1 LIKSLQKLVQ
11 LYLLLQQQLR
21 TFSLKMQKLSP
32 IEVNEICDELGENYP
47 KSIEQVHGGDI
58 HNAWRI
64 EFSNKKLFLKR
75 NIRNKKFLE
84 FEKYCLQNLR
94 KYINQENLVI
104 PEVIAYKNIKNI
116 EILLIEWIDMHNFD
130 QKKLGKGLGELHLKS
145 AESNPKMFGFPVE
158 GFIGTTDQ
166 KKGLED
172 NWIDCFLN
180 LRIIP
185 QLLSLKSRIL
195 DKEIINKVKEKIKSE
210 LLNHKP
216 INSLVHGDLWS
227 GNAGI
232 DKSGKGVIFDP
243 ASWWADNEV
252 DIAMTKLF
260 GGFRKE
266 FYEEYYRIFPIKE
279 GFEKRIII
287 YNFYH
292 ILNHANMFGGGYL
305 KQVKDYVKAILNM

>member
-1 LIKSLQKLVQ
+1 
-11 LYLLLQQQLR
+11 
-21 TFSLKMQKLSP
+21 MQKLSP
-32 IEVNEICDELGENYP
+32 IEINEICEELGETYP

-195 DKEIINKVKEKIKSE
+195 DKEIINKVKEKIQSE

-216 INSLVHGDLWS
+216 INALVHGDLWS
-227 GNAGI
+227 GNTGM
-232 DKSGKGVIFDP
+232 DKNGKGIIFDP

-266 FYEEYYRIFPIKE
+266 FYEEYHRIFPIKN

-305 KQVKDYVKAILNM
+305 NQVEDYVKAILSM

>member
-1 LIKSLQKLVQ
+1 
-11 LYLLLQQQLR
+11 
-21 TFSLKMQKLSP
+21 MQKLSP
-32 IEVNEICDELGENYP
+32 IEINEICEELGEKYP

-75 NIRNKKFLE
+75 NIRNEKFLE
-84 FEKYCLQNLR
+84 FEKYCLQHLK

-195 DKEIINKVKEKIKSE
+195 DEEIINKVKEKIQSE

-216 INSLVHGDLWS
+216 INALVHGDLWS

-232 DKSGKGVIFDP
+232 DKNGKGVIFDP

-266 FYEEYYRIFPIKE
+266 FYEEYHRIFPIKN

-305 KQVKDYVKAILNM
+305 NQVEDYVKAILKM

>member
-1 LIKSLQKLVQ
+1 
-11 LYLLLQQQLR
+11 
-21 TFSLKMQKLSP
+21 MQKLSP
-32 IEVNEICDELGENYP
+32 IEVNEICDELGETYP

-58 HNAWRI
+58 HSAWRI

-216 INSLVHGDLWS
+216 INALVHGDLWS
-227 GNAGI
+227 GNAGM
-232 DKSGKGVIFDP
+232 DKNGKGVIFDP

-266 FYEEYYRIFPIKE
+266 FYEEYHRIFPIKN

-305 KQVKDYVKAILNM
+305 NQVEDYVKAILNM

>member
-1 LIKSLQKLVQ
+1 
-11 LYLLLQQQLR
+11 
-21 TFSLKMQKLSP
+21 MQKLSP
-32 IEVNEICDELGENYP
+32 IEINEICEELGETYP

-58 HNAWRI
+58 HSAWRI

-185 QLLSLKSRIL
+185 QLLILKSTIL

-216 INSLVHGDLWS
+216 INALVHGDLWS
-227 GNAGI
+227 GNAGM
-232 DKSGKGVIFDP
+232 DKNGRGVIFDP

-266 FYEEYYRIFPIKE
+266 FYEEYHRIFPIKN

-305 KQVKDYVKAILNM
+305 NQVEDYVKAILNM

>member
-1 LIKSLQKLVQ
+1 
-11 LYLLLQQQLR
+11 
-21 TFSLKMQKLSP
+21 MQKLSP
-32 IEVNEICDELGENYP
+32 IEINEICEELGENYP
-47 KSIEQVHGGDI
+47 NSIEQVHGGDI
-58 HNAWRI
+58 HSAWQI
-64 EFSNKKLFLKR
+64 EFSNKKLFLKK
-75 NIRNKKFLE
+75 NIRSKKFLE
-84 FEKYCLQNLR
+84 FEKYCLQNLK

-116 EILLIEWIDMHNFD
+116 EILLIEWIDMENVD
-130 QKKLGKGLGELHLKS
+130 QKKLGKGLGEMHLKS
-145 AESNPKMFGFPVE
+145 SEYSPKMFGS
-158 GFIGTTDQ
+158 
-166 KKGLED
+166 ED

-185 QLLSLKSRIL
+185 QLLILKTTIL
-195 DKEIINKVKEKIKSE
+195 DKEIINQVKEKIKSE

-216 INSLVHGDLWS
+216 INALVHGDLWS
-227 GNAGI
+227 GNAGM
-232 DKSGKGVIFDP
+232 DESGKGIIFDP

-260 GGFRKE
+260 GGFSKE
-266 FYEEYYRIFPIKE
+266 FYEEYHKIFPIKN

-305 KQVKDYVKAILNM
+305 NQVQDYVKAILNM

>member
-1 LIKSLQKLVQ
+1 
-11 LYLLLQQQLR
+11 
-21 TFSLKMQKLSP
+21 MQKLSP
-32 IEVNEICDELGENYP
+32 IEVSEICDELGETYP

-58 HNAWRI
+58 HSSWQI
-64 EFSNKKLFLKR
+64 EFSNKKLFLKK
-75 NIRNKKFLE
+75 NIRNNKFLR
-84 FEKYCLQNLR
+84 FEKYCLQNL
-94 KYINQENLVI
+94 KNYINRENLII
-104 PEVIAYKNIKNI
+104 PEVIAFKTFKNV
-116 EILLIEWIDMHNFD
+116 EILIIEWIDMQNFD
-130 QKKLGKGLGELHLKS
+130 QKNLGKGLGEMHLNS
-145 AESNPKMFGFPVE
+145 TESNPEIFGYPID
-158 GFIGTTDQ
+158 GFIGLTNQ
-166 KKGLED
+166 KKGWEN

-185 QLLSLKSRIL
+185 QLSILKSNFL
-195 DKEIINKVKEKIKSE
+195 DKETIHKVKEKIRSE

-216 INSLVHGDLWS
+216 INTLVHGDLWS
-227 GNAGI
+227 GNVGV

-266 FYEEYYRIFPIKE
+266 FYEEYHRIFPLKN

-305 KQVKDYVKAILNM
+305 KQVQDYVKEILAM

>member
-1 LIKSLQKLVQ
+1 
-11 LYLLLQQQLR
+11 
-21 TFSLKMQKLSP
+21 MQKLSP
-32 IEVNEICDELGENYP
+32 IEINEICEELGETYP

-58 HNAWRI
+58 HSAWRI

-104 PEVIAYKNIKNI
+104 PKVIAYKNIKNI
-116 EILLIEWIDMHNFD
+116 EILLIEWINMHNFD

-166 KKGLED
+166 KKGLEED
-172 NWIDCFLN
+172 WIDCFLN

-185 QLLSLKSRIL
+185 QLLILKSTIL

-216 INSLVHGDLWS
+216 INALVHGDLWS
-227 GNAGI
+227 GNTGM
-232 DKSGKGVIFDP
+232 DESGRGVIFDP

-266 FYEEYYRIFPIKE
+266 FYEEYHRIFPIKN

-305 KQVKDYVKAILNM
+305 KQVKDYVQAILNM

>member
-1 LIKSLQKLVQ
+1 
-11 LYLLLQQQLR
+11 
-21 TFSLKMQKLSP
+21 MQKLSP
-32 IEVNEICDELGENYP
+32 IEINEICEELGETYP
-47 KSIEQVHGGDI
+47 KSIEQVHSGDI

-104 PEVIAYKNIKNI
+104 PQVIAYKNIKNI

-195 DKEIINKVKEKIKSE
+195 DKETINKVKEKIQSE

-216 INSLVHGDLWS
+216 INALVHGDLWA
-227 GNAGI
+227 GNAGM
-232 DKSGKGVIFDP
+232 DKNGKGVIFDP

-266 FYEEYYRIFPIKE
+266 FYEEYHKIFPIKN

-305 KQVKDYVKAILNM
+305 NQVEDYVKEILNM

>member
-1 LIKSLQKLVQ
+1 
-11 LYLLLQQQLR
+11 
-21 TFSLKMQKLSP
+21 MQKLSP
-32 IEVNEICDELGENYP
+32 IEINEICEELGETYP

-195 DKEIINKVKEKIKSE
+195 DKEIINKVKEKIKTE
-210 LLNHKP
+210 LLNHEP
-216 INSLVHGDLWS
+216 INALVHGDLWS
-227 GNAGI
+227 GNAGM

-266 FYEEYYRIFPIKE
+266 FYEEYHRIFPIKN

-305 KQVKDYVKAILNM
+305 NQVEDYVKAILNM

>member
-1 LIKSLQKLVQ
+1 
-11 LYLLLQQQLR
+11 
-21 TFSLKMQKLSP
+21 MQKLSP
-32 IEVNEICDELGENYP
+32 IEINEICEELGETYP

-216 INSLVHGDLWS
+216 INALVHGDLWS
-227 GNAGI
+227 GNAGM
-232 DKSGKGVIFDP
+232 DKNGRGVIFDP

-266 FYEEYYRIFPIKE
+266 FYEEYHRIFPIKN

-305 KQVKDYVKAILNM
+305 NQVEDYVKAILNM

>member
-1 LIKSLQKLVQ
+1 
-11 LYLLLQQQLR
+11 
-21 TFSLKMQKLSP
+21 MQKLSP
-32 IEVNEICDELGENYP
+32 IEINEICEELGETYP

-216 INSLVHGDLWS
+216 INALVHGDLWS
-227 GNAGI
+227 GNAGM
-232 DKSGKGVIFDP
+232 DKNGKGVIFDP

-266 FYEEYYRIFPIKE
+266 FYEEYHRIFPIKN

-305 KQVKDYVKAILNM
+305 RQVKDYVKAILNM

>member
-1 LIKSLQKLVQ
+1 
-11 LYLLLQQQLR
+11 
-21 TFSLKMQKLSP
+21 MQKLSP
-32 IEVNEICDELGENYP
+32 IEINEICEDLGETYP

-58 HNAWRI
+58 HSAWQL

-84 FEKYCLQNLR
+84 FEKYCLQNLK

-104 PEVIAYKNIKNI
+104 PEVITYKNIKNI

-158 GFIGTTDQ
+158 GFIGTSDQ
-166 KKGLED
+166 KKGYED

-185 QLLSLKSRIL
+185 QLLFLKSTFL

-216 INSLVHGDLWS
+216 INALVHGDLWS
-227 GNAGI
+227 GNAGM

-243 ASWWADNEV
+243 ASYWADNEV

-266 FYEEYYRIFPIKE
+266 FYEEYHRIFPIKN

-292 ILNHANMFGGGYL
+292 ILNHANIFGGGYL
-305 KQVKDYVKAILNM
+305 KQVQDYVKAILNM

>member
-1 LIKSLQKLVQ
+1 
-11 LYLLLQQQLR
+11 
-21 TFSLKMQKLSP
+21 MQKLSP
-32 IEVNEICDELGENYP
+32 IEINEICEELGETYP

-185 QLLSLKSRIL
+185 QLLILKSTTL

-216 INSLVHGDLWS
+216 INALVHGDLWS
-227 GNAGI
+227 GNAGM
-232 DKSGKGVIFDP
+232 DKNGKGVIFDP

-266 FYEEYYRIFPIKE
+266 FYEEYHKIFPIKN

-305 KQVKDYVKAILNM
+305 NQVEDYVKAILNM

>member
-1 LIKSLQKLVQ
+1 
-11 LYLLLQQQLR
+11 
-21 TFSLKMQKLSP
+21 MQKLSP
-32 IEVNEICDELGENYP
+32 IEINEICEELGETYP
-47 KSIEQVHGGDI
+47 KSIEEVHGGDI
-58 HNAWRI
+58 HSAWRI
-64 EFSNKKLFLKR
+64 EFSNIKFFLKR
-75 NIRNKKFLE
+75 NIRNKKLLE

-94 KYINQENLVI
+94 KYMNQENLVI
-104 PEVIAYKNIKNI
+104 PEVIAYKNIKNT

-166 KKGLED
+166 KKGFED

-185 QLLSLKSRIL
+185 QLLILKSTTL

-216 INSLVHGDLWS
+216 INALVHGDLWS
-227 GNAGI
+227 GNAGM

-266 FYEEYYRIFPIKE
+266 FYEEYHRVFPIKS

-305 KQVKDYVKAILNM
+305 KQVKHYVQAILNM

>member
-1 LIKSLQKLVQ
+1 
-11 LYLLLQQQLR
+11 
-21 TFSLKMQKLSP
+21 MQKLSP
-32 IEVNEICDELGENYP
+32 IEINEICEELGETYP

-185 QLLSLKSRIL
+185 QLLILKSKIL
-195 DKEIINKVKEKIKSE
+195 DKEIINKVKEKIKTE
-210 LLNHKP
+210 LLNHEP
-216 INSLVHGDLWS
+216 INALVHGDLWS

-266 FYEEYYRIFPIKE
+266 FYEEYHRIFPIKN

-305 KQVKDYVKAILNM
+305 NQVEDYVKAILNM

>member
-1 LIKSLQKLVQ
+1 
-11 LYLLLQQQLR
+11 
-21 TFSLKMQKLSP
+21 MQKLSP
-32 IEVNEICDELGENYP
+32 IEINEICEELGETYP

-104 PEVIAYKNIKNI
+104 PEVIAYKNINNI

-172 NWIDCFLN
+172 NWMDCFLN

-185 QLLSLKSRIL
+185 QLLILKSNLI
-195 DKEIINKVKEKIKSE
+195 DKDIINKIKEKIKSE
-210 LLNHKP
+210 LMNHKP
-216 INSLVHGDLWS
+216 TKTLVHGDLWS
-227 GNAGI
+227 GNTGM

-260 GGFRKE
+260 GGFRQE
-266 FYEEYYRIFPIKE
+266 FYEEYHRIFPIKK

-305 KQVKDYVKAILNM
+305 NQVEDYVKAILNM

>member
-1 LIKSLQKLVQ
+1 
-11 LYLLLQQQLR
+11 
-21 TFSLKMQKLSP
+21 MQKLSP
-32 IEVNEICDELGENYP
+32 IEINEICEELGETYP

-216 INSLVHGDLWS
+216 INALVHGDLWS
-227 GNAGI
+227 GNTGM
-232 DKSGKGVIFDP
+232 DKNGKGVIFDP

-266 FYEEYYRIFPIKE
+266 FYEEYHRIFPIKN

-292 ILNHANMFGGGYL
+292 ILIHANMFGGGYL

>member
-1 LIKSLQKLVQ
+1 
-11 LYLLLQQQLR
+11 
-21 TFSLKMQKLSP
+21 MQKLSP
-32 IEVNEICDELGENYP
+32 IEINEICEELGEKYP

-195 DKEIINKVKEKIKSE
+195 DEEIINKVKEKIQSE

-216 INSLVHGDLWS
+216 INALVHGDLWS
-227 GNAGI
+227 GNAGMN
-232 DKSGKGVIFDP
+232 KCGKGVIFDP

-266 FYEEYYRIFPIKE
+266 FYEEYHRIFPIKN

-305 KQVKDYVKAILNM
+305 NQVEDYVKAILKM

>member
-1 LIKSLQKLVQ
+1 
-11 LYLLLQQQLR
+11 
-21 TFSLKMQKLSP
+21 MQKLSP
-32 IEVNEICDELGENYP
+32 IEINEICEELGENYP

-58 HNAWRI
+58 HSAWQI

-84 FEKYCLQNLR
+84 FEKYSLQNLR
-94 KYINQENLVI
+94 KFINQENLVV
-104 PEVIAYKNIKNI
+104 PEIISYKNIKNI

-195 DKEIINKVKEKIKSE
+195 EKEIINKVKEKIKSE

-216 INSLVHGDLWS
+216 INALVHGDLWS
-227 GNAGI
+227 GNAGM
-232 DKSGKGVIFDP
+232 DKNGKGVIFDP

-260 GGFRKE
+260 GGFKKE
-266 FYEEYYRIFPIKE
+266 FYEEYHKIFPIKN

-292 ILNHANMFGGGYL
+292 ILNHANMFGGGY
-305 KQVKDYVKAILNM
+305 

>member
-1 LIKSLQKLVQ
+1 
-11 LYLLLQQQLR
+11 
-21 TFSLKMQKLSP
+21 MQKLSP
-32 IEVNEICDELGENYP
+32 IEINEICEELGETYP

-58 HNAWRI
+58 HSAWRI

-84 FEKYCLQNLR
+84 FEKYCLQTLR

-104 PEVIAYKNIKNI
+104 PEVITYKNIKNI

-145 AESNPKMFGFPVE
+145 AESNPKMFGLPVE

-166 KKGLED
+166 KKGMED

-185 QLLSLKSRIL
+185 QLLMLKSTTL

-216 INSLVHGDLWS
+216 INALVHGDLWS
-227 GNAGI
+227 GNAGM

-266 FYEEYYRIFPIKE
+266 FYEEYHKIFPIKK

-305 KQVKDYVKAILNM
+305 NQVKDYIKAILNM

>member
-1 LIKSLQKLVQ
+1 
-11 LYLLLQQQLR
+11 
-21 TFSLKMQKLSP
+21 MQKLSP
-32 IEVNEICDELGENYP
+32 IEINEICEELGETYP

-58 HNAWRI
+58 HSAWRI

-166 KKGLED
+166 KKGMED
-172 NWIDCFLN
+172 NWIDSFLN

-185 QLLSLKSRIL
+185 QLLILKSTTL

-216 INSLVHGDLWS
+216 INALVHGDLWS
-227 GNAGI
+227 GNAGM

-266 FYEEYYRIFPIKE
+266 FYEEYHRIFPIKN

>member
-1 LIKSLQKLVQ
+1 
-11 LYLLLQQQLR
+11 
-21 TFSLKMQKLSP
+21 MQKLSP
-32 IEVNEICDELGENYP
+32 IEINEICEELGETYP

-75 NIRNKKFLE
+75 NIRNEKFLE
-84 FEKYCLQNLR
+84 FEKYCLQHLR

-195 DKEIINKVKEKIKSE
+195 DEEIINKVKEKIQSE

-216 INSLVHGDLWS
+216 INALVHGDLWS

-232 DKSGKGVIFDP
+232 DKNGKGVIFDP

-266 FYEEYYRIFPIKE
+266 FYEEYHRIFPIKK

-305 KQVKDYVKAILNM
+305 NQVEDYVKAILNM

>member
-1 LIKSLQKLVQ
+1 
-11 LYLLLQQQLR
+11 
-21 TFSLKMQKLSP
+21 MQKLSP
-32 IEVNEICDELGENYP
+32 IEINEICEELGETYP

-94 KYINQENLVI
+94 RYINQENLVI

-116 EILLIEWIDMHNFD
+116 EILLIEWIDMYNFD

-195 DKEIINKVKEKIKSE
+195 DQEIINKVKEKIKSE

-216 INSLVHGDLWS
+216 INVLVHGDLWS
-227 GNAGI
+227 GNTGME
-232 DKSGKGVIFDP
+232 KNGKGVIFDP

-266 FYEEYYRIFPIKE
+266 FYEEYNKIFPIKN

-305 KQVKDYVKAILNM
+305 NQVQDYIKAILNM

>member
-1 LIKSLQKLVQ
+1 
-11 LYLLLQQQLR
+11 
-21 TFSLKMQKLSP
+21 MQKLSP
-32 IEVNEICDELGENYP
+32 IEINEICEELGETYP
-47 KSIEQVHGGDI
+47 KSIEEVHGGDI
-58 HNAWRI
+58 HSAWRI

-216 INSLVHGDLWS
+216 INALVHGDLWS
-227 GNAGI
+227 GNAGM
-232 DKSGKGVIFDP
+232 DKNGKGVIFDP

-266 FYEEYYRIFPIKE
+266 FYEEYHKIFPIKN

-305 KQVKDYVKAILNM
+305 NQVEDYVKAILNM

>member
-1 LIKSLQKLVQ
+1 
-11 LYLLLQQQLR
+11 
-21 TFSLKMQKLSP
+21 MQKLSP
-32 IEVNEICDELGENYP
+32 IEINEICEELGETYP
-47 KSIEQVHGGDI
+47 KSIEQVQGGDI
-58 HNAWRI
+58 HSTWRI

-75 NIRNKKFLE
+75 NIKNKKFLK
-84 FEKYCLQNLR
+84 FEEYCLQNLR
-94 KYINQENLVI
+94 QYINQENLVI
-104 PEVIAYKNIKNI
+104 PEVVSYKNIKNI
-116 EILLIEWIDMHNFD
+116 EILILEWVDMHNFD

-145 AESNPKMFGFPVE
+145 AGSYPKMFGFPVE
-158 GFIGTTDQ
+158 GFIGTSDQ

-185 QLLSLKSRIL
+185 QLLILKSTNL
-195 DKEIINKVKEKIKSE
+195 DKAIINKVKEKIKSE
-210 LLNHKP
+210 LMDHKP
-216 INSLVHGDLWS
+216 INVLVHGDLWS
-227 GNAGI
+227 GNAGT

-260 GGFRKE
+260 GSFRKE
-266 FYEEYYRIFPIKE
+266 FYEEYHRFFPIRK

-305 KQVKDYVKAILNM
+305 KQVKDYIKAILNM

>member
-1 LIKSLQKLVQ
+1 
-11 LYLLLQQQLR
+11 
-21 TFSLKMQKLSP
+21 MQKLSP
-32 IEVNEICDELGENYP
+32 IEINEICEELGETYP

-185 QLLSLKSRIL
+185 QLLILKKTNL

-216 INSLVHGDLWS
+216 INALVHGDLWS
-227 GNAGI
+227 GNAGM
-232 DKSGKGVIFDP
+232 DKNGKGVIFDP

-266 FYEEYYRIFPIKE
+266 FYEEYHRIFPIKN

-305 KQVKDYVKAILNM
+305 NQVEDYVKAILNM

>member
-1 LIKSLQKLVQ
+1 
-11 LYLLLQQQLR
+11 
-21 TFSLKMQKLSP
+21 MQKLSP
-32 IEVNEICDELGENYP
+32 IEINEICKELGETYP

-64 EFSNKKLFLKR
+64 EFSNKKLFLKK
-75 NIRNKKFLE
+75 NSRNKKFLE

-216 INSLVHGDLWS
+216 INALVHGDLWS
-227 GNAGI
+227 GNAGM
-232 DKSGKGVIFDP
+232 DKNGKGVIFDP

-266 FYEEYYRIFPIKE
+266 FYEEYHRIFPIKN

-305 KQVKDYVKAILNM
+305 NQVEDYVKAILNM

>member
-1 LIKSLQKLVQ
+1 
-11 LYLLLQQQLR
+11 
-21 TFSLKMQKLSP
+21 MQKLSP
-32 IEVNEICDELGENYP
+32 IEINEICEELGETYP

-216 INSLVHGDLWS
+216 INALVHGDLWS
-227 GNAGI
+227 GNAGM
-232 DKSGKGVIFDP
+232 DKNGKGVIFDP

-266 FYEEYYRIFPIKE
+266 FYEEYHRIFPIKN

-292 ILNHANMFGGGYL
+292 ILNHANMFGGQYFN
-305 KQVKDYVKAILNM
+305 QVKDYIKAIIAM

>member
-1 LIKSLQKLVQ
+1 
-11 LYLLLQQQLR
+11 
-21 TFSLKMQKLSP
+21 MQKLSP
-32 IEVNEICDELGENYP
+32 IEINEICEELGETYP

-116 EILLIEWIDMHNFD
+116 EILLIEWIDMQNFD

-195 DKEIINKVKEKIKSE
+195 DKETINKVKEKIQSE

-216 INSLVHGDLWS
+216 INALVHGDLWS
-227 GNAGI
+227 GNAGM
-232 DKSGKGVIFDP
+232 DKNGKGVIFDP

-266 FYEEYYRIFPIKE
+266 FYEEYHRIFPIKN

-305 KQVKDYVKAILNM
+305 NQVEEYVKEILNM

>member
-1 LIKSLQKLVQ
+1 M
-11 LYLLLQQQLR
+11 QQ
-21 TFSLKMQKLSP
+21 LSP
-32 IEVNEICDELGENYP
+32 IEINEICEELGETYP

-75 NIRNKKFLE
+75 NIRNKKYLE

-94 KYINQENLVI
+94 KYINKENLVI

-166 KKGLED
+166 KKGMED

-185 QLLSLKSRIL
+185 QLLSHKSRIL

-216 INSLVHGDLWS
+216 INALVHGDLWS
-227 GNAGI
+227 GNAGM
-232 DKSGKGVIFDP
+232 DKNGKGVIFDP

-266 FYEEYYRIFPIKE
+266 FYEEYHRIFPLKN

-305 KQVKDYVKAILNM
+305 NQVEDYVKTILNM